1 MDILSAIGNTPLVKL
16 KCGAYAK
23 LEYYNP
29 TGSVKDRIAKQIVE
43 DAEKSGRLKKGMT
56 ILEATSGNTGISLAF
71 VGAVKGYRVKIIMP
85 CCMTIERRAM
95 ITSFGAE
102 LELADDPIDAI
113 NKAEKYAKEKPDV
126 YFFANQFG
134 NESNVKAHLRT
145 GEEIWR
151 QTKGRITHFF
161 AGLGTGGTI
170 TGVAKYLKK
179 KNPNIKIVAVEPKK
193 DEIIQGIMNIA
204 FREKYAKI
212 LEAELVDEF
221 VEVSLEDAITYQKKL
236 ILEEGVFG
244 GQSSGAIY
252 KVVLDYSNE
261 AKYPVFIVPDAGFK
275 YLSILSV
282 EK

>member
-43 DAEKSGRLKKGMT
+43 DAEKSGSLRKGMT
-56 ILEATSGNTGISLAF
+56 ILEATSGNTGISMAF
-71 VGAVKGYRVKIIMP
+71 VGAVKGYKVKIIMP
-85 CCMTIERRAM
+85 CCMTMERRAM
-95 ITSFGAE
+95 ITGFGAE

-113 NKAEKYAKEKPDV
+113 NKAEKYAEEKPNI
-126 YFFANQFG
+126 YFFANQFA
-134 NESNVKAHLRT
+134 NESNVKAHLKT

-193 DEIIQGIMNIA
+193 NEIIQGLMNFA

-212 LEAELVDEF
+212 LEPELLDEF
-221 VEVSLEDAITYQKKL
+221 VEVSLKDAIAYQKK
-236 ILEEGVFG
+236 IIMEEGVFG

-252 KVVLDYSNE
+252 KVVLEYLNK

-275 YLSILSV
+275 YLSILGI

>member
-16 KCGAYAK
+16 KCGSYAK

-29 TGSVKDRIAKQIVE
+29 TGSIKDRIAKQIVE
-43 DAEKSGRLKKGMT
+43 DAEKTGRLKKGMI
-56 ILEATSGNTGISLAF
+56 ILEATSGNTGISMAF
-71 VGAVKGYRVKIIMP
+71 VGAVKGYKVKIIMP
-85 CCMTIERRAM
+85 CCMTLERRAI

-113 NKAEKYAKEKPDV
+113 NKAEKYAKEKPNV
-126 YFFANQFG
+126 YFFANQFA
-134 NESNVKAHLRT
+134 NYSNVKAHMKT
-145 GEEIWR
+145 GEEIWK
-151 QTKGRITHFF
+151 QTKGKVTHFF

-179 KNPNIKIVAVEPKK
+179 KNSKIKIIAVEPKEN
-193 DEIIQGIMNIA
+193 EIIQGLMNFA
-204 FREKYAKI
+204 FRDKYAKV
-212 LEAELVDEF
+212 LEAELIDEF
-221 VEVSLEDAITYQKKL
+221 VEVSLKDAIEYQKKL

-252 KVVLDYSNE
+252 KTVLEYSDK
-261 AKYPVFIVPDAGFK
+261 AKCPVFIVPDAGFK
-275 YLSILSV
+275 YLSVLSI

>member
-1 MDILSAIGNTPLVKL
+1 MNILSAIGNTPLVRL
-16 KCGAYAK
+16 KSGAYAK

-29 TGSVKDRIAKQIVE
+29 TGSIKDRIAKQIVE
-43 DAEKSGRLKKGMT
+43 DAEKSKRLKKGMT

-71 VGAVKGYRVKIIMP
+71 VGAVKGYKVKIIMP
-85 CCMTIERRAM
+85 CCMTVERRTI

-113 NKAEKYAKEKPDV
+113 NRAERYVNEKPDV
-126 YFFANQFG
+126 YFFANQFA
-134 NESNVKAHLRT
+134 NESNVRAHLKT
-145 GEEIWR
+145 GEEIWK
-151 QTKGRITHFF
+151 QTKGKITHFF

-179 KNPNIKIVAVEPKK
+179 KNPEIKIVAAEPKEN
-193 DEIIQGIMNIA
+193 EIIQGLMNIS
-204 FREKYAKI
+204 FREKYAKV
-212 LEAELVDEF
+212 LEPELVDEF
-221 VEVSLEDAITYQKKL
+221 VEVSLKEAIAYQRKL

-252 KVVLDYSNE
+252 KVVLEHLHE

-275 YLSILSV
+275 YLSILGV
-282 EK
+282 KK